1 MVFSL
6 FIIFI
11 LLYRTFLILYSLLYL
26 FLKKI
31 DSKMIYSMK
40 YDRLQKHIAFRIRE
54 CRKEQKLSQEKLSE
68 LAGLGIKAIQNMEN
82 MKYDFKI
89 KTLESVIKALGITVE
104 EFFNLEAYY
113 TERKDFLKLQAY
125 DSESEDSLEILFD
138 NLTKLPKEKQGKIIS
153 SFNEIVKNIK

>member
-1 MVFSL
+1 
-6 FIIFI
+6 
-11 LLYRTFLILYSLLYL
+11 
-26 FLKKI
+26 
-31 DSKMIYSMK
+31 MK
-40 YDRLQKHIAFRIRE
+40 HDRLQKHIAFRIRE

-104 EFFNLEAYY
+104 EFFNLQAYNP
-113 TERKDFLKLQAY
+113 ERNEFFNLQAY
-125 DSESEDSLEILFD
+125 ESEREDSPEILLE

>member
-1 MVFSL
+1 M
-6 FIIFI
+6 
-11 LLYRTFLILYSLLYL
+11 YSLIYL

-31 DSKMIYSMK
+31 DSRMVHNMK

-54 CRKEQKLSQEKLSE
+54 CRKEQRLSQEKLSE
-68 LAGLGIKAIQNMEN
+68 LAGLGIKAIQNIEN

-104 EFFNLEAYY
+104 EFFNLQAYD
-113 TERKDFLKLQAY
+113 TERKEFFNLQAY
-125 DSESEDSLEILFD
+125 ESEREDSLEILFE
-138 NLTKLPKEKQGKIIS
+138 NLTKLPKEKQGKIIA

>member
-1 MVFSL
+1 M
-6 FIIFI
+6 
-11 LLYRTFLILYSLLYL
+11 
-26 FLKKI
+26 KKI
-31 DSKMIYSMK
+31 DSRMVHNMK

-104 EFFNLEAYY
+104 EFFDLRAYN
-113 TERKDFLKLQAY
+113 TERKEFFNLQVY
-125 DSESEDSLEILFD
+125 ESEREDSLEILFE

>member
-1 MVFSL
+1 M
-6 FIIFI
+6 
-11 LLYRTFLILYSLLYL
+11 YSLIYL

-31 DSKMIYSMK
+31 DSRMVHNMR

-54 CRKEQKLSQEKLSE
+54 CRKEQRLSQEKLSE

-104 EFFNLEAYY
+104 EFFNLQAYD
-113 TERKDFLKLQAY
+113 TERKEFLRRQAY
-125 DSESEDSLEILFD
+125 DSEREDSLEILFD
-138 NLTKLPKEKQGKIIS
+138 NLTKLPEGKQVKIIA
-153 SFNEIVKNIK
+153 SFNEIVKTIK

>member
-1 MVFSL
+1 MVHNM
-6 FIIFI
+6 
-11 LLYRTFLILYSLLYL
+11 R
-26 FLKKI
+26 
-31 DSKMIYSMK
+31 
-40 YDRLQKHIAFRIRE
+40 YDRLQKHIALRIRE

-104 EFFNLEAYY
+104 EFFNLQAYNP
-113 TERKDFLKLQAY
+113 EIKEFFNLQAY
-125 DSESEDSLEILFD
+125 ESEREDSPEILFE

>member
-1 MVFSL
+1 MVFNL

-11 LLYRTFLILYSLLYL
+11 LLYNTFLILYGLLYL

-31 DSKMIYSMK
+31 DSKMTYNMK
-40 YDRLQKHIAFRIRE
+40 HDRLQKHIAFRIRE

-104 EFFNLEAYY
+104 EFFNLEAY
-113 TERKDFLKLQAY
+113 

-138 NLTKLPKEKQGKIIS
+138 NLTKLTKEKQGKIIS

>member
-1 MVFSL
+1 M
-6 FIIFI
+6 
-11 LLYRTFLILYSLLYL
+11 YSLIYL

-31 DSKMIYSMK
+31 DSRMVHNMR

-54 CRKEQKLSQEKLSE
+54 CRKEQRLSQEKLSE

-104 EFFNLEAYY
+104 EFFNLEAYD
-113 TERKDFLKLQAY
+113 TERKEFLKLQAY
-125 DSESEDSLEILFD
+125 DSESEDSLEILFY

>member
-1 MVFSL
+1 
-6 FIIFI
+6 
-11 LLYRTFLILYSLLYL
+11 
-26 FLKKI
+26 
-31 DSKMIYSMK
+31 MIYNMK

-104 EFFNLEAYY
+104 EFFNL
-113 TERKDFLKLQAY
+113 
-125 DSESEDSLEILFD
+125 
-138 NLTKLPKEKQGKIIS
+138 
-153 SFNEIVKNIK
+153 

>member
-1 MVFSL
+1 MVHNM
-6 FIIFI
+6 
-11 LLYRTFLILYSLLYL
+11 R
-26 FLKKI
+26 
-31 DSKMIYSMK
+31 

-54 CRKEQKLSQEKLSE
+54 CRKEKRLSQEKLSE

-89 KTLESVIKALGITVE
+89 KTLESVIKALDITVE
-104 EFFNLEAYY
+104 EFFNLQAYDR
-113 TERKDFLKLQAY
+113 ERKDFLNLQAY
-125 DSESEDSLEILFD
+125 DSESEDSLEIFFD

>member
-1 MVFSL
+1 M
-6 FIIFI
+6 
-11 LLYRTFLILYSLLYL
+11 R
-26 FLKKI
+26 
-31 DSKMIYSMK
+31 
-40 YDRLQKHIAFRIRE
+40 YDRLQKHIALRIRE

-104 EFFNLEAYY
+104 EFFNLQEYNP
-113 TERKDFLKLQAY
+113 ERKEFFNLQSY
-125 DSESEDSLEILFD
+125 ESEREDSPEILFE
-138 NLTKLPKEKQGKIIS
+138 NLTKLPKEKQGKLIS

>member
-1 MVFSL
+1 MVHNM
-6 FIIFI
+6 
-11 LLYRTFLILYSLLYL
+11 R
-26 FLKKI
+26 
-31 DSKMIYSMK
+31 
-40 YDRLQKHIAFRIRE
+40 YDRLQKHIALRIRE

-104 EFFNLEAYY
+104 EFFNLQEYNP
-113 TERKDFLKLQAY
+113 ERKEFFNLQSY
-125 DSESEDSLEILFD
+125 ESEREDSPEILFE
-138 NLTKLPKEKQGKIIS
+138 NLTKLPKEKQGKLIS

>member
-1 MVFSL
+1 MVHNM
-6 FIIFI
+6 
-11 LLYRTFLILYSLLYL
+11 R
-26 FLKKI
+26 
-31 DSKMIYSMK
+31 

-54 CRKEQKLSQEKLSE
+54 CRKEQRLSQEKLSE

-104 EFFNLEAYY
+104 EFFNLQGYD
-113 TERKDFLKLQAY
+113 TERKDFLKLKEY

>member
-1 MVFSL
+1 
-6 FIIFI
+6 
-11 LLYRTFLILYSLLYL
+11 LYSLIYL

-31 DSKMIYSMK
+31 DSRMVHNMR

-104 EFFNLEAYY
+104 EFFNLESYD
-113 TERKDFLKLQAY
+113 TERKEFLKLQVY

>member
-1 MVFSL
+1 
-6 FIIFI
+6 
-11 LLYRTFLILYSLLYL
+11 LYSLIYL

-31 DSKMIYSMK
+31 DSRMVHNMK

-54 CRKEQKLSQEKLSE
+54 CRKEQRLSQEKLSE

-89 KTLESVIKALGITVE
+89 KTLESVIKALDITVE
-104 EFFNLEAYY
+104 EFF
-113 TERKDFLKLQAY
+113 KLQAY
-125 DSESEDSLEILFD
+125 NPERKEFFNLQAYESEREDSPEILFE
-138 NLTKLPKEKQGKIIS
+138 NLTKLPKEKQGKIIA

>member
-1 MVFSL
+1 MVHNM
-6 FIIFI
+6 
-11 LLYRTFLILYSLLYL
+11 R
-26 FLKKI
+26 
-31 DSKMIYSMK
+31 

-54 CRKEQKLSQEKLSE
+54 CRKEQRLSQEKLSE

-104 EFFNLEAYY
+104 EFFNL
-113 TERKDFLKLQAY
+113 QAY
-125 DSESEDSLEILFD
+125 DSESEDSLEIFFD
-138 NLTKLPKEKQGKIIS
+138 NLTKLPKEKQRKIIS

>member
-1 MVFSL
+1 M
-6 FIIFI
+6 
-11 LLYRTFLILYSLLYL
+11 YSLIYL

-31 DSKMIYSMK
+31 DSRMVHNMR

-54 CRKEQKLSQEKLSE
+54 CRKEQRLSQEKLSE

-104 EFFNLEAYY
+104 EFFNL
-113 TERKDFLKLQAY
+113 
-125 DSESEDSLEILFD
+125 
-138 NLTKLPKEKQGKIIS
+138 
-153 SFNEIVKNIK
+153 

>member
-1 MVFSL
+1 M
-6 FIIFI
+6 
-11 LLYRTFLILYSLLYL
+11 R
-26 FLKKI
+26 
-31 DSKMIYSMK
+31 
-40 YDRLQKHIAFRIRE
+40 YDRLQKHIALRIRE

-104 EFFNLEAYY
+104 EFFNLQAYNP
-113 TERKDFLKLQAY
+113 EIKEFFNLQAY
-125 DSESEDSLEILFD
+125 ESEREDSPEILFE

>member
-1 MVFSL
+1 M
-6 FIIFI
+6 
-11 LLYRTFLILYSLLYL
+11 YSLIYL

-31 DSKMIYSMK
+31 DSRMVHNMR

-54 CRKEQKLSQEKLSE
+54 CRKEQRLSQEKLSE

-89 KTLESVIKALGITVE
+89 KTLESVIKSLGITVE
-104 EFFNLEAYY
+104 EFFNLEAYD

>member
-1 MVFSL
+1 
-6 FIIFI
+6 
-11 LLYRTFLILYSLLYL
+11 
-26 FLKKI
+26 
-31 DSKMIYSMK
+31 MIYNMK
-40 YDRLQKHIAFRIRE
+40 HDRLQKHIAFRIRE

-104 EFFNLEAYY
+104 EFFNLEAYD
-113 TERKDFLKLQAY
+113 TERKEFLKLQVY

>member
-1 MVFSL
+1 M
-6 FIIFI
+6 
-11 LLYRTFLILYSLLYL
+11 YSLIYL

-31 DSKMIYSMK
+31 DSRMVHNMR

-54 CRKEQKLSQEKLSE
+54 CRKEQRLSQEELSE

-104 EFFNLEAYY
+104 EFFNLQAYDR
-113 TERKDFLKLQAY
+113 ERKDFLNLQAY
-125 DSESEDSLEILFD
+125 DSESEDSLEIFFD

>member
-1 MVFSL
+1 MVHNM
-6 FIIFI
+6 
-11 LLYRTFLILYSLLYL
+11 R
-26 FLKKI
+26 
-31 DSKMIYSMK
+31 

-104 EFFNLEAYY
+104 EFFNLQAYNL
-113 TERKDFLKLQAY
+113 ERKEFFNLQSY
-125 DSESEDSLEILFD
+125 ESEREDSPEILFE

>member
-1 MVFSL
+1 M
-6 FIIFI
+6 
-11 LLYRTFLILYSLLYL
+11 YSLIYL

-31 DSKMIYSMK
+31 DSRMVHNMR

-104 EFFNLEAYY
+104 EFFNLESYD
-113 TERKDFLKLQAY
+113 TERKEFLKLQVY